1 MPELPEVET
10 TKRGIEPYI
19 VNQTIKKVIVRNPKL
34 RWPINENLH
43 ELTYNKKVIS
53 IERRAKYLI
62 LNLASPAGEQQ
73 AIILH
78 LGMSGR
84 LSITSKNELA
94 QKHDHIDF
102 IFSNNK
108 LLRYHD
114 PRRFGACIW
123 SAEPALEH
131 KLLKNLGIEP
141 FNETLT
147 AEVLYKASRNK
158 NKDVKSFIMDGKNI
172 VGVGNIYASESL
184 FYAGINPTKPCGEI
198 TASKYKILA
207 KKIKAVLLRA
217 IEQGGTTLRDFLGS
231 DGSFGY
237 FSQELAVYGR
247 KDEPCKNCNTKITQ
261 LKISQR
267 STFFCAKCQ
276 S

>member
-10 TKRGIEPYI
+10 TKRGITPHI
-19 VNQTIKKVIVRNPKL
+19 INKTIKKVIIRNHKL
-34 RWPINENLH
+34 RWPVNEKLH
-43 ELTYNKKVIS
+43 ELAYSKEITS

-62 LNLASPAGEQQ
+62 LNLDSGTE

-84 LSITSKNELA
+84 LSITCKTEPP

-102 IFSNNK
+102 IFSNDK

-123 SAEPALEH
+123 SPQPPLEH
-131 KLLKNLGIEP
+131 KLLKKLGIEP
-141 FNETLT
+141 FNEALT
-147 AEVLYKASRNK
+147 AETLYKSSRNK
-158 NKDVKSFIMDGKNI
+158 NKAIKSFIMDSNNI

-184 FYAGINPTKPCGEI
+184 FYARINPAKPCREI
-198 TASKYKILA
+198 TESQYKILA
-207 KKIKAVLLRA
+207 QKIKTVLLRA
-217 IEQGGTTLRDFLGS
+217 IQQGGTTLRDFLGS
-231 DGSFGY
+231 DGSLGY

-247 KDEPCKNCNTKITQ
+247 NDQPCKNCNTKITQ
-261 LKISQR
+261 IKMNQR
-267 STFFCAKCQ
+267 STFFCASCQ